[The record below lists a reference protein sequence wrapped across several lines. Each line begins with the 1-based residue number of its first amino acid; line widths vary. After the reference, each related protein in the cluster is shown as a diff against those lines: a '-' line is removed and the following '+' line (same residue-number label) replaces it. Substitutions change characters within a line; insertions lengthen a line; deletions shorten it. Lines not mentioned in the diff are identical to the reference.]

1 MKTENVYVG
10 TKVGYSVTNPKDVE
24 LDATGYFEV
33 ANSGLTELKITPI
46 KDYQTEGPETLTFT
60 LINSNFGG
68 TQYEGVNIS
77 VEIVDT
83 SRPPT
88 YELSSTSLAIDEGDS
103 VTITLTTT
111 NVDENVK
118 VAYVLTNIVDLGI
131 VDPSGSFTIDS
142 AGKSSI
148 SFTPISRLFT

>member
-1 MKTENVYVG
+1 MVG
-10 TKVGYSVTNPKDVE
+10 
-24 LDATGYFEV
+24 
-33 ANSGLTELKITPI
+33 GLNLKSLLLKII
-46 KDYQTEGPETLTFT
+46 KQRFPETLTFT

-131 VDPSGSFTIDS
+131 VDPSCHLLLI
-142 AGKSSI
+142 
-148 SFTPISRLFT
+148 PQENRLFRLLLFPIIYLKVQNLLN

>member
-1 MKTENVYVG
+1 M
-10 TKVGYSVTNPKDVE
+10 
-24 LDATGYFEV
+24 
-33 ANSGLTELKITPI
+33 
-46 KDYQTEGPETLTFT
+46 
-60 LINSNFGG
+60 INSNFGG

-88 YELSSTSLAIDEGDS
+88 YELSSTSLAIDGGDS

-131 VDPSGSFTIDS
+131 VDPSGSFTIDYT
-142 AGKSSI
+142 GKSSI
-148 SFTPISRLFT
+148 SFTPISDYLLEGAESFKLKLVGTTMYPEGNWEG